1 MTGPVLT
8 LDGLRKSYGD
18 VLAVNDLSAEI
29 RSGEVFG
36 LLGPNGAGKTTV
48 LRLICGEI
56 RPDAGRLLLDGRPL
70 TASADDRVRVGLC
83 PQELVVWEKHT
94 CREQLEFV
102 GRLYGI
108 PRRRVRDTA
117 AGLLDRLGLT
127 PKADARGG
135 TLSGG
140 QKRRLN
146 LALALIHDPGLVVL
160 DEPEAGLDP
169 QSRVLVRDLVRE
181 VARTATVVITT
192 HDMDE
197 AGRMSDRVAV
207 VDGGTVLACDSPEAL
222 RRSLGEGVVE
232 THVRTP
238 SLEDVFLHL
247 TGRSLRS

>member
-1 MTGPVLT
+1 M
-8 LDGLRKSYGD
+8 
-18 VLAVNDLSAEI
+18 
-29 RSGEVFG
+29 
-36 LLGPNGAGKTTV
+36 
-48 LRLICGEI
+48 
-56 RPDAGRLLLDGRPL
+56 
-70 TASADDRVRVGLC
+70 
-83 PQELVVWEKHT
+83 
-94 CREQLEFV
+94 
-102 GRLYGI
+102 
-108 PRRRVRDTA
+108 RDTA